1 MSAQLARRAAG
12 FTPNRQGAHR
22 ATKLPWQRGGLGIPE
37 RIQTTVDSPTDKPAT
52 RPLIVTLALDS
63 ESQTRFEAERRA
75 YFPPHLNRI
84 PAHVSLFHALPGE
97 EQAAVRSLLEETAAR
112 MSPLPVRVDALMPL
126 GRGVAYRLRSD
137 SLQTLHA
144 ELCRAWLPW
153 LTPQDRQGFRPHV
166 VVQNKVSPADAKA
179 LYALLSAEF
188 VPWQATAAGLLLWHY
203 EGGPWTSA
211 GSFDF
216 TQATAPAEAAP
227 EARKQ

>member
-1 MSAQLARRAAG
+1 
-12 FTPNRQGAHR
+12 
-22 ATKLPWQRGGLGIPE
+22 
-37 RIQTTVDSPTDKPAT
+37 VDSPTDKPAT
-52 RPLIVTLALDS
+52 CPLIVTLALDS

-112 MSPLPVRVDALMPL
+112 MSPFPVRVDALMPL

-137 SLQTLHA
+137 ALQTLHA
-144 ELCRAWLPW
+144 ELRRAWLPW

-166 VVQNKVSPADAKA
+166 VVQNKVS
-179 LYALLSAEF
+179 
-188 VPWQATAAGLLLWHY
+188 AAGLLLWHY

-216 TQATAPAEAAP
+216 TQAGAPAATPAPAAISVPAAAAAPAE
-227 EARKQ
+227 ENQ

>member
-1 MSAQLARRAAG
+1 
-12 FTPNRQGAHR
+12 
-22 ATKLPWQRGGLGIPE
+22 
-37 RIQTTVDSPTDKPAT
+37 VDSPTDKPAT
-52 RPLIVTLALDS
+52 CPLIVTLALDS

-112 MSPLPVRVDALMPL
+112 MSPFPVRVDALMPL

-137 SLQTLHA
+137 ALQTLHA
-144 ELCRAWLPW
+144 ELRRAWLPW

-166 VVQNKVSPADAKA
+166 VVQNKVSPADAKVLHAQLAAA
-179 LYALLSAEF
+179 L

-216 TQATAPAEAAP
+216 TQAGAPAATPAPAAISVPAAAAAPAE
-227 EARKQ
+227 ENQ